1 MGSASS
7 RLRESKAFFERRLSD
22 QTRHLKRVLSKSN
35 SMESLDK
42 AEIQDIKQK
51 INQTSAVLLIIDKA
65 IEDEH
70 ALSF

>member
-1 MGSASS
+1 MGSVSS
-7 RLRESKAFFERRLSD
+7 KLLEGKIYFEQRLSD

-42 AEIQDIKQK
+42 AEIEYIKHDIGK
-51 INQTSAVLLIIDKA
+51 IAATLDVINRA

-70 ALSF
+70 VPSF